1 MNIQEL
7 SDLTANLL
15 LQYYDNNIT
24 PFLEHCHED
33 VLWIGPAEG
42 QMIRTK
48 KTLVETFA
56 AEQHSLRFA
65 VHALK
70 ATPLSTGSRNSMNIL
85 LTFLV
90 DTFWPDKRS
99 NRVSQRILFTWSAEP
114 EGPKIRLC
122 HISNAIAYDNRDT
135 IYPVHY
141 LDSYKDMVL
150 SSGETTI
157 RIPFRGLDKTTLYL
171 NYSRIIYMETKQHH
185 TLIHTLDQT
194 FESVERLSGIAS
206 RCTQMLRCHESYLV
220 NPDYV
225 QEICR
230 FYLKLTNGTVI
241 PIPEKKYTAVKN
253 ALQQSDLS

>member
-1 MNIQEL
+1 MNHHKL
-7 SDLTANLL
+7 SDLTASLL
-15 LQYYDNNIT
+15 LQYYDNNIS

-48 KTLVETFA
+48 KVLVETFA
-56 AEQHSLRFA
+56 AEHHSLRFA

-70 ATPLSTGSRNSMNIL
+70 AAPLSTGSRNSMNVL

-99 NRVSQRILFTWSAEP
+99 NRVSQRILFTWSTEP

-122 HISNAIAYDNRDT
+122 HISNAIAYDSRDT

-150 SSGETTI
+150 SSGETIT
-157 RIPFRGLDKTTLYL
+157 RVHFRGLDKTTLYL
-171 NYSRIIYMETKQHH
+171 DLNRIIYMETKQHH
-185 TLIHTLDQT
+185 TLIHTLDHT
-194 FESVERLSGIAS
+194 FESVERLSAVSS
-206 RCTQMLRCHESYLV
+206 RCPHMLRCHESYLV
-220 NPDYV
+220 NPNYV
-225 QEICR
+225 QEIYR
-230 FYLKLTNGTVI
+230 FYLKLTNGIEI

-253 ALQQSDLS
+253 ALQQSDIS